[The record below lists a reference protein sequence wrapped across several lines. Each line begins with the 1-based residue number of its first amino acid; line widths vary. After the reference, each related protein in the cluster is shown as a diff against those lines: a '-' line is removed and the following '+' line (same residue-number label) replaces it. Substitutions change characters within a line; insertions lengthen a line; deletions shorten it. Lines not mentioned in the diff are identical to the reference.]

1 MTGRAGQRSH
11 AKDSTTMGRPVTFDT
26 VREIGLALPGAEDGT
41 TYGTPALKVGG
52 RMFACIASNPSA
64 EPDSLVVYVHPDQRD
79 DLIREEPT
87 VFYLKDH
94 YVNYPV
100 VLVRLRRVHRDA
112 LKDLLLGSWAIVS
125 SKHPRRTHTKPK
137 PPSRRPR
144 R

>member
-1 MTGRAGQRSH
+1 
-11 AKDSTTMGRPVTFDT
+11 MGRRVTFDT
-26 VREIGLALPGAEDGT
+26 VREIGLALPGTEEGT
-41 TYGTPALKVGG
+41 TYGALALKVGG
-52 RMFACIASNPSA
+52 RMFACLASHPSA
-64 EPDSLVVYVHPDQRD
+64 EPDSLVIYVHPDQRD

-112 LKDLLLGSWAIVS
+112 LQDLLHGSWTIVS
-125 SKHPRRTHTKPK
+125 SNHPRRTHTTAKPA
-137 PPSRRPR
+137 SRRPR